1 MPLSDLIKSVLQG
14 ILQGITEWLPVS
26 STGHMI
32 LFQRVLGMHVSD
44 TFLGLYL
51 VVIQLGSA
59 LAVLLL
65 YRKQLF
71 PCLFDVPRVPA
82 GRATA
87 WRRTLFLWSRILV
100 AVLPGA
106 LVGFLLDDWFE
117 THLCHPAVV
126 AAALIIYGTLYLF
139 MEKLPRRKNAA
150 PDIDSPE
157 AISFREALAIGAFQ
171 TLALIPGTSRSGS
184 TILGATLV
192 GLPRTAAAE
201 FSFFLAIPTICGAS
215 LLKGVKYCLRE
226 QALPTKEEWLLLLA
240 GTLTAF
246 LVSCIVIRFLVDFV
260 KKHTFA
266 VFGIWRIALGCLV
279 LFLLARGVIR
289 A

>member
-87 WRRTLFLWSRILV
+87 WHRTLFLWSRILV

-106 LVGFLLDDWFE
+106 LVDFCWTIGLKPISATPPWW
-117 THLCHPAVV
+117 
-126 AAALIIYGTLYLF
+126 
-139 MEKLPRRKNAA
+139 LPRLLFTVLCIFLWKNYPAA
-150 PDIDSPE
+150 KTPPPI
-157 AISFREALAIGAFQ
+157 
-171 TLALIPGTSRSGS
+171 
-184 TILGATLV
+184 
-192 GLPRTAAAE
+192 
-201 FSFFLAIPTICGAS
+201 
-215 LLKGVKYCLRE
+215 
-226 QALPTKEEWLLLLA
+226 
-240 GTLTAF
+240 
-246 LVSCIVIRFLVDFV
+246 
-260 KKHTFA
+260 
-266 VFGIWRIALGCLV
+266 
-279 LFLLARGVIR
+279 
-289 A
+289 